1 MIAEKDARSDE
12 KTGTADGGSPGPA
25 NAAASVD
32 AGELARFAAI
42 AEEWWDPHGKFKP
55 LHQLNPTRL
64 GYVRQQI
71 CAHFGR
77 DVRAG
82 AALDGLT
89 VLDIGCGGGL
99 LCEPIARQGA
109 TTTGIDPSE
118 KTIRIARAHARSS
131 GADVTYETTTVE
143 ALVEAERR
151 FDVVIAMEVV
161 EHVNHVET
169 FVSGCAELVA
179 PGGLFIASTINRTL
193 KAYALAI
200 VGAERVMRWLPVGTH
215 HYDKLVRPKELE
227 SAVTTGGLTPIDTTG
242 MVYNP
247 LTGAWRLSEGDLDVN
262 YLLTA
267 TRPAP

>member
-1 MIAEKDARSDE
+1 MNTEKDARSEDE
-12 KTGTADGGSPGPA
+12 TGSSGSESPDPTSAG
-25 NAAASVD
+25 ASVD
-32 AGELARFAAI
+32 AGEIARFAAI

-77 DVRAG
+77 DVRANT
-82 AALDGLT
+82 ALAGLK

-109 TTTGIDPSE
+109 TTIGIDPSE
-118 KTIRIARAHARSS
+118 KTIRIAKAHARST
-131 GADVTYETTTVE
+131 GAEVTYEATTVE
-143 ALVEAERR
+143 AMVEAGRR
-151 FDVVIAMEVV
+151 FDVVIATEVV
-161 EHVNHVET
+161 EHVNDVEA
-169 FVSGCAELVA
+169 FVAGCATLVA

-215 HYDKLVRPKELE
+215 QYDKLVQPKELE
-227 SAVTTGGLTPIDTTG
+227 SAVTAGGLTPIDTTG

-247 LTGAWRLSEGDLDVN
+247 LTGAWRLSERDLDVN
-262 YLLTA
+262 YLLSA
-267 TRPAP
+267 TGPA